1 MATIRRFEDLE
12 VWQKVREISRFVFSL
27 TCQEKFSKDYAFK
40 DQIKRASGSA
50 MDNIAEG
57 FERGG
62 NKELI
67 NFLTYAKGS
76 SGELRSQVYRALDYG
91 YISNDEYDYLIK
103 ETTSL
108 SERLGKFISYLRNS
122 EMKGVKFKKDNEQ
135 TNKDING

>member
-40 DQIKRASGSA
+40 DQINRASGSA

-76 SGELRSQVYRALDYG
+76 LES
-91 YISNDEYDYLIK
+91 
-103 ETTSL
+103 
-108 SERLGKFISYLRNS
+108 
-122 EMKGVKFKKDNEQ
+122 
-135 TNKDING
+135 